1 VSEELKDVLG
11 ILQVR
16 ALELDGALEEEAL
29 RGANQEVD
37 QVRGLW
43 SCERCVLCARVVL
56 VGRGVSGS
64 RPRVSRATMN

>member
-1 VSEELKDVLG
+1 VLG
-11 ILQVR
+11 ILQAR

-43 SCERCVLCARVVL
+43 SCERCAVRACRARP
-56 VGRGVSGS
+56 RGVSGS
-64 RPRVSRATMN
+64 RPRESRAPP